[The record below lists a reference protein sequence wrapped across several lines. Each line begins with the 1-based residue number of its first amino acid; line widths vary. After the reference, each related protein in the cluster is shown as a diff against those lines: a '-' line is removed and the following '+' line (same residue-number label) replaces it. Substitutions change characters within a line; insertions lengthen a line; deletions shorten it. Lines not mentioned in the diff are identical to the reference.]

1 MSGRVNR
8 TKGRKRRRG
17 GFKWAFGGVAFV
29 TALLYWEQ
37 AALVYVLSTL
47 ALCGLLLVVAFS
59 DLDRGG
65 VQAGVSAGDEQ
76 EADAR
81 PGVAPT
87 APSLHARGGESRRK
101 RRAAA

>member
-1 MSGRVNR
+1 
-8 TKGRKRRRG
+8 
-17 GFKWAFGGVAFV
+17 VAFV

-59 DLDRGG
+59 DLDRGDG
-65 VQAGVSAGDEQ
+65 KAGVSSGDEK
-76 EADAR
+76 EADAG
-81 PGVAPT
+81 PGVATT
-87 APSLHARGGESRRK
+87 APSLHTRGGAAKRK